1 MCVWMRVVEREALS
15 KPEDSALLSK
25 HLDEG
30 YQTSLKECE
39 LNLRLSS
46 QAEAIRVCWQKA
58 ARMSDGSP
66 RYLERSL
73 LSERGYKSSSGYLG
87 AMSFMIL

>member
-1 MCVWMRVVEREALS
+1 M
-15 KPEDSALLSK
+15 LSK

-30 YQTSLKECE
+30 YQTFLKECE
-39 LNLRLSS
+39 LNLRLGS
-46 QAEAIRVCWQKA
+46 QAETIHMCWQKA
-58 ARMSDGSP
+58 AWVSDGSP
-66 RYLERSL
+66 QYLERSL

>member
-1 MCVWMRVVEREALS
+1 M
-15 KPEDSALLSK
+15 LSK

-30 YQTSLKECE
+30 YQTFLKERE
-39 LNLRLSS
+39 VNLRLSNR
-46 QAEAIRVCWQKA
+46 AETIWVCWQKA
-58 ARMSDGSP
+58 ARVSDGSP

-87 AMSFMIL
+87 AVSFMIL